1 MSIDASALI
10 ADLLGC
16 GHAVR
21 FQARGHSMHP
31 LIQSDDYLHVEPA
44 DAARIV
50 RGDVVLAAAERGL
63 TAHRIVRIA
72 RAASGE
78 LVLTMRG
85 DNVPYADPI
94 VPASRLLGRV
104 IGAERDGRPIHVH
117 RDRPIILFLRRFR
130 ARAAMSMQRA
140 RASFRRESH
149 DSYPSW

>member
-1 MSIDASALI
+1 MNVNASALKASDLI
-10 ADLLGC
+10 AELLGL

-50 RGDVVLAAAERGL
+50 RGDVILAAAERGL
-63 TAHRIVRIA
+63 TAHRVMHIA

-78 LVLTMRG
+78 LVLTMQG
-85 DNVPYADPI
+85 DNVAQCDPV

-104 IGAERDGRPIHVH
+104 TGAERGGRPIPV
-117 RDRPIILFLRRFR
+117 RRARFLTLFLRRFR
-130 ARAAMSMQRA
+130 ALTVMSVRRAVGT
-140 RASFRRESH
+140 FLERET
-149 DSYPSW
+149 